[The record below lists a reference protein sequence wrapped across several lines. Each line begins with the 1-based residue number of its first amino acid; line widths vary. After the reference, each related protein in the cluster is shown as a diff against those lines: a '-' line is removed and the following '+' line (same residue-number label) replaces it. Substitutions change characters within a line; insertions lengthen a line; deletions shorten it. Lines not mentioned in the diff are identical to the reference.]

1 MTAAVFVDTNV
12 FVYARDV
19 REARKQSRAI
29 SWLEHLW
36 RRQLGRT
43 SVQVLAEY
51 YSAVT
56 RKLDPGLPPAVAWDD
71 VSHLMAWRPQPS
83 DETLLKR
90 GRDIELRY
98 RLSWWDSLIV
108 AAAQLQGC
116 ALLLS
121 EDLQDGGD
129 YGGVTVRN
137 PFTLEV
143 SEPEAT
149 YAVSPVATRRHPP
162 RGRPKRAT
170 ADRPEGRARL

>member
-1 MTAAVFVDTNV
+1 V

-19 REARKQSRAI
+19 REARKQPRAAR
-29 SWLEHLW
+29 WLEHLW
-36 RRQLGRT
+36 QRQLGRT

-51 YSAVT
+51 YATVT
-56 RKLDPGLPPAVAWDD
+56 RKLDPGLPPTVAWDD
-71 VSHLMAWRPQPS
+71 VSQLMAWRPLPS

-98 RLSWWDSLIV
+98 RLNWWDSLIV

-121 EDLQDGGD
+121 EDMQDGAD

-137 PFTLEV
+137 PFMLEV
-143 SEPEAT
+143 SEPAAT
-149 YAVSPVATRRHPP
+149 YGMSAAPGRHPP
-162 RGRPKRAT
+162 RGRPKGTAKAGQRALT
-170 ADRPEGRARL
+170 P

>member
-19 REARKQSRAI
+19 REARKQPHATT
-29 SWLEHLW
+29 WLEHLW

-51 YSAVT
+51 YATVT
-56 RKLDPGLPPAVAWDD
+56 RQLDPGLPPAVAWED
-71 VSHLMAWRPQPS
+71 VSQLMAWRPQPS

-90 GRDIELRY
+90 ARDIELRY

-143 SEPEAT
+143 SEPAAT
-149 YAVSPVATRRHPP
+149 YAVATTARGHPQ
-162 RGRPKRAT
+162 RGRPKRVA
-170 ADRPEGRARL
+170 ADKPEGRARL

>member
-71 VSHLMAWRPQPS
+71 VSHLMAWRPQPI

-121 EDLQDGGD
+121 EDLQDGAD

-143 SEPEAT
+143 SEPAAT
-149 YAVSPVATRRHPP
+149 YAVSPVATKQHPP

-170 ADRPEGRARL
+170 TGQPEGRARL

>member
-19 REARKQSRAI
+19 RETLKQPRAT

-43 SVQVLAEY
+43 SVQVLVEY
-51 YSAVT
+51 YATVT

-71 VSHLMAWRPQPS
+71 LSHLMAWRPQPS
-83 DETLLKR
+83 DEALLKR

-137 PFTLEV
+137 PFKLEV
-143 SEPEAT
+143 GEPAAT
-149 YAVSPVATRRHPP
+149 YAVSAVPTRRHPS
-162 RGRPKRAT
+162 RGRPKRVT
-170 ADRPEGRARL
+170 AALR

>member
-12 FVYARDV
+12 LVYARDS
-19 REARKQSRAI
+19 RDARKQGRAT

-43 SVQVLAEY
+43 SFQVLMEY
-51 YSAVT
+51 YATVT
-56 RKLDPGLPPAVAWDD
+56 HKLNPGLPSPVAWDD
-71 VSHLMAWRPQPS
+71 VSHLLLWRPQPS
-83 DETLLKR
+83 DEMLLKR
-90 GRDIELRY
+90 GREIELRY
-98 RLSWWDSLIV
+98 RLNWWDCLIV

-121 EDLQDGGD
+121 EDMHEGAD

-143 SEPEAT
+143 SEPAAT
-149 YAVSPVATRRHPP
+149 YQIEAISARRHPP
-162 RGRPKRAT
+162 RGRPR
-170 ADRPEGRARL
+170 RVVQPSLR